1 MNIIFG
7 IWRPQ
12 GPPVTREELKS
23 IAVHT
28 RRFAPDGEWYRIT
41 PEIGFGVQAQYTHE
55 RSRLESQPASD
66 AAGNVLVFD
75 GRLDN
80 YRNLM
85 SELGLIGDNTS
96 DSEIIL
102 CAYRRWGNDCFV
114 RLVGDWALA
123 IWDTQTHTL
132 HLARDHAGTRLLHYS
147 REVSGTIRWATYL
160 DSYLGTS
167 LLDSLDPV
175 YMASYLVMLPCYG
188 RSPYQEI
195 PAVLPGHFLK
205 ATSQS
210 AKASPFWT
218 PTQVASHPRRSLE
231 NSKAEFLHLFG
242 QSVARRTV
250 PGAPVLAQ
258 LSGGMDSTSIVCVAD
273 RLRKLS
279 GASSNDEPLDT
290 LSYFD
295 DSDPDWNERPYF
307 TLVEARRGRSGFH
320 MDASI
325 YRDSFEGPTEYGARF
340 LYPGIHKG
348 TLKHDIDLYA
358 ITSCGGYRSI
368 LSGIGGDEFAGG
380 NPSPASEIAD
390 LLVMGR
396 VFSSARRALAWCLA
410 QRTSFV
416 ELFGQSISLLTD
428 QAQHANLDPKN
439 TMIPWLTTDTRRHL
453 QTATHELPLV
463 HFRPLFVR
471 PRMSELSETWWY
483 ALRTQPH
490 LKPSETFRWE
500 YRYPFLD
507 RDLLEFLFELPYEYL
522 ARPGRRRF
530 LMRAALQQIVPEEIL
545 ERRRKAFL
553 LSSPLRNI
561 RELTTRL
568 AAIIDRSALAQS
580 GYVDKSALRGAL
592 DRTVNGD
599 DLRWWGYL
607 VRFATLETWL
617 QHREGARVTHDI
629 DPDLAG
635 TSVPAYKAPMP
646 QAPS

>member
-12 GPPVTREELKS
+12 GPPVTREELES
-23 IAVHT
+23 MAVHT

-55 RSRLESQPASD
+55 RSRLESQPLSD

-85 SELGLIGDNTS
+85 SELGLIGNNTS

-102 CAYRRWGNDCFV
+102 SAYRRWGKDCFARV
-114 RLVGDWALA
+114 IGDWALT

-147 REVSGTIRWATYL
+147 REDSGAIRWATYL
-160 DSYLGTS
+160 DSYLGTR

-175 YMASYLVMLPCYG
+175 YMASYLAMLPCYG

-195 PAVLPGHFLK
+195 HAVLPGHFLK

-210 AKASPFWT
+210 ARASQFWT
-218 PTQVASHPRRSLE
+218 PTQVAPHPRQSFE
-231 NSKAEFLHLFG
+231 DCKAEFLHIFG

-273 RLRKLS
+273 HLSKLS
-279 GASSNDEPLDT
+279 GASSSAEPLDT
-290 LSYFD
+290 LSYYD
-295 DSDPDWNERPYF
+295 DSELSWNERPYF
-307 TLVEARRGRSGFH
+307 GLVEKKRGRRGFH
-320 MDASI
+320 VDASI
-325 YRDSFEGPTEYGARF
+325 YRESFEGSTTNEARH
-340 LYPGIHKG
+340 LYPGINEV
-348 TLKHDIDLYA
+348 TIKHDLDLFA
-358 ITSCGGYRSI
+358 TTSSGGYRSI
-368 LSGIGGDEFAGG
+368 LSGIGGDEFTGG
-380 NPSPASEIAD
+380 NPTPASEIVD
-390 LLVMGR
+390 LLAMGR
-396 VFSSARRALAWCLA
+396 VFSSARRAFVWCLA
-410 QRTSFV
+410 QRTSLV
-416 ELFGQSISLLTD
+416 ELLGQSISFLSD
-428 QAQHANLDPKN
+428 HSQHSQLDSQN
-439 TMIPWLTTDTRRHL
+439 TVIPWLTSLTRQHL
-453 QTATHELPLV
+453 QTAAHELPLV

-471 PRMSELSETWWY
+471 PKMAELSETWWY
-483 ALRTQPH
+483 TLRTQPH

-507 RDLLEFLFELPYEYL
+507 RDLLEFLFKLPYEYL
-522 ARPGRRRF
+522 AKPGRRRF

-568 AAIIDRSALAQS
+568 AAIIDRSVLVQS
-580 GYVDKSALRGAL
+580 GYVDKCALRGAL
-592 DRTVNGD
+592 ERTVNGD

-607 VRFATLETWL
+607 FRFATLEIWL
-617 QHREGARVTHDI
+617 QHREGARVAHDV
-629 DPDLAG
+629 DPDFAG
-635 TSVPAYKAPMP
+635 TSIPAYRDPMP
-646 QAPS
+646 

>member
-12 GPPVTREELKS
+12 GPPVTRKELES

-66 AAGNVLVFD
+66 AAGNGLVFD

-85 SELGLIGDNTS
+85 SELGLRGENTS

-102 CAYRRWGNDCFV
+102 SAYRRWGKDCFV
-114 RLVGDWALA
+114 RLIGDWALA

-147 REVSGTIRWATYL
+147 REDSGAIIWATYL
-160 DSYLGTS
+160 DSFLGTG

-175 YMASYLVMLPCYG
+175 YMTSYLAMLPCHG
-188 RSPYQEI
+188 RSPYRQI
-195 PAVLPGHFLK
+195 HAILPGHLLRV
-205 ATSQS
+205 TSENTR
-210 AKASPFWT
+210 ASQFWT
-218 PTQVASHPRRSLE
+218 PTQAASTSRQSLE
-231 NSKAEFLHLFG
+231 DSKAEFLHLFG

-273 RLRKLS
+273 HLRKLA
-279 GASSNDEPLDT
+279 GASSGTEPLDT
-290 LSYFD
+290 LSYYD
-295 DSDPDWNERPYF
+295 DSEPSWNERPYF
-307 TLVEARRGRSGFH
+307 SLVEAQRGRRGFH
-320 MDASI
+320 LDASI
-325 YRDSFEGPTEYGARF
+325 YRETFEEPTTNEARY
-340 LYPGIHKG
+340 LYPGINEG
-348 TLKHDIDLYA
+348 TIRHDLDLFA
-358 ITSCGGYRSI
+358 TTFSGGYRSI
-368 LSGIGGDEFAGG
+368 LSGIGGDEFTGG
-380 NPSPASEIAD
+380 NPTPASEIVD
-390 LLVMGR
+390 LLAMGR

-410 QRTSFV
+410 QRISLV
-416 ELFGQSISLLTD
+416 ELFGQSISFLSD
-428 QAQHANLDPKN
+428 HSQHSHLDSKKAV
-439 TMIPWLTTDTRRHL
+439 IPWLTPLTRPHL
-453 QTATHELPLV
+453 ETAAHELPLV

-471 PRMSELSETWWY
+471 PKMAELSETWWY
-483 ALRTQPH
+483 TLRTQPH
-490 LKPSETFRWE
+490 LKPSEAFRWE

-507 RDLLEFLFELPYEYL
+507 RDLLEFLFELPNDYL
-522 ARPGRRRF
+522 AKPGRRRF
-530 LMRAALQQIVPEEIL
+530 LMRAALQKIVPEEIL
-545 ERRRKAFL
+545 ERRRKAYL
-553 LSSPLRNI
+553 LSSPLKDI

-568 AAIIDRSALAQS
+568 GTIIERSVLAESGYVARGALRSALE
-580 GYVDKSALRGAL
+580 
-592 DRTVNGD
+592 RTVNGD

-607 VRFATLETWL
+607 FRFATLETWL
-617 QHREGARVTHDI
+617 QHREGARVTHDF

-635 TSVPAYKAPMP
+635 TSVPAYRDPMP
-646 QAPS
+646 